1 MVVPEY
7 LPSTRESAQEA
18 PTILVVDDEPS
29 IRDFLAWVLED
40 EGFRVT
46 TAGDGRE
53 ALAVAKEQP
62 PDVVL
67 TDLMMPV
74 LNGYELID
82 GLRREQ
88 IPVRA
93 VIAMSAVNVAAD
105 RTPAADLFVSKPF
118 EVEQI
123 LASVQALLS
132 QSN

>member
-1 MVVPEY
+1 MVVLEHP
-7 LPSTRESAQEA
+7 PSARESDHQP

-62 PDVVL
+62 PDVIL

-74 LNGYELID
+74 LDGYQLID

-93 VIAMSAVNVAAD
+93 VIAMSAVHVAAD
-105 RTPAADLFVSKPF
+105 RTPPADLFVSKPF

-132 QSN
+132 HSE